1 MRRLFLFLPFFA
13 FLNYD
18 LPAQLRIAMVGGA
31 HTASV
36 NETNSLPDWDDLKSK
51 YSSRTGVHFGFMA
64 DLQLGVNSRVYF
76 QPGVILYNKGRKFS
90 NTYDTTVFD
99 YSSIDASQ
107 YVNYIEVPLNLVYKL
122 PIGQKVKFFIG
133 AGPYL
138 SFLYNGK
145 EKTETFLK
153 TGKVVTVENTDLP
166 VGDGPGK
173 YKTLDLGA
181 NGTAGIEFGKIFIAA
196 NFSRGLT
203 DFYKATYEGSFRH
216 QSIGGTLGIFLG
228 KPVELDPGTKDK
240 DKDGIPDAK
249 DECPEVAGTAITNG
263 CPDID
268 ADGIA
273 DYLDKCPQ
281 QKGLGKHNGCPAT
294 DSDGDGVIDDE
305 DKCKDIAGLKKY
317 NGCPVPDTDKDGI
330 NDDEDKC
337 KNVPGPGRYDGCPV
351 PDTDGDGIND
361 EEDKCPGTPGR
372 KENGGCAEIQKEIVE
387 KVAYAAKR
395 IQFTF
400 AKAELLPESMKVL
413 DEVAEILLKSPE
425 LKLEIE
431 GHTSNEGNY
440 NANMKLSYERAETVR
455 AYITGKDVEASRLSA
470 KGYGPDRPLNM
481 GNTPE
486 EKALNRRVE
495 LKLSNNYK

>member
-1 MRRLFLFLPFFA
+1 MRKLLLPLCFLA
-13 FLNYD
+13 FVHYE

-36 NETNSLPDWDDLKSK
+36 NETNSLPDLDNLESK

-64 DLQLGVNSRVYF
+64 DLQLGPVSNLYF
-76 QPGVILYNKGRKFS
+76 QPGVVLVNKGRKFS
-90 NTYDTTVFD
+90 NTYDTSVFE
-99 YSSIDASQ
+99 YSSIDAAQ
-107 YVNYIEVPLNLVYKL
+107 YVNYIEVPLNLVYKF

-133 AGPYL
+133 GGPSV

-145 EKTETFLK
+145 EKTETFYK
-153 TGKVVTVENTDLP
+153 NGDFVTVENTDLP
-166 VGDGPGK
+166 VGNGPGK

-181 NGTAGIEFGKIFIAA
+181 NGTAGLEFGKIFIAA
-196 NFSRGLT
+196 NFSRSIT
-203 DFYKATYEGSFRH
+203 NFYEASYESSFRH
-216 QSIGGTLGIFLG
+216 QVIGGTLGIFLG
-228 KPVELDPGTKDK
+228 RPVELDPNTKDK
-240 DKDGIPDAK
+240 DMDGIADAK
-249 DECPEVAGTAITNG
+249 DECPDVAGNVITNG

-281 QKGLGKHNGCPAT
+281 QKGLVKYNGCPAPDT
-294 DSDGDGVIDDE
+294 DGDGVNDDE
-305 DKCKDIAGLKKY
+305 DKCKDIAGLKSY

-330 NDDEDKC
+330 NDEDDKC
-337 KNVPGPGRYDGCPV
+337 KNEPGLGRYNGCPI
-351 PDTDGDGIND
+351 PDKDGDGIND
-361 EEDKCPGTPGR
+361 EEDKCPGTPGS
-372 KENGGCAEIQKEIVE
+372 KANGGCAEIRKEIIE

-413 DEVAEILLKSPE
+413 DEVAGILLKNPE

-431 GHTSNEGNY
+431 GHTSSEGSY
-440 NANMKLSYERAETVR
+440 NANMKLSNERAEAVR
-455 AYITGKDVEASRLSA
+455 DYIAGKGIDISRLSA
-470 KGYGPDRPLNM
+470 KGYGPDRPLNQ

-486 EKALNRRVE
+486 EKAINRRVE
-495 LKLSNNYK
+495 MKLSNN